1 MTRRSTWTGDDHGS
15 ITLEL
20 AILTPAMILLLG
32 LVALAGRV
40 EVAASAVEHAA
51 TSGARAAS
59 LARTV
64 DAAQVAASEAVG
76 RELDAQGLRCATST
90 VTVEATGLAAPLG
103 EPAAVTVTTSCTV
116 TMSDLAVPGLPGSRT
131 LTGQATSAVDRYRG
145 R

>member
-1 MTRRSTWTGDDHGS
+1 MTHRPTPVGDDRGS
-15 ITLEL
+15 VTLEL
-20 AILTPAMILLLG
+20 AVLSPALILLLG

-51 TSGARAAS
+51 AAGARAAS

-64 DAAQVAASEAVG
+64 DGAQAAAAEAIR

-90 VTVEATGLAAPLG
+90 VTVDATGLAAPLG
-103 EPAAVTVTTSCTV
+103 DPATVTVTTSCTV
-116 TMSDLAVPGLPGSRT
+116 TMSDLAVPGLPGSRA
-131 LTGQATSAVDRYRG
+131 LTGQATSAVDRYRT